1 MLMQAARIR
10 PEKMGHSIWM
20 VTARQMV
27 ERQGELLRC
36 LGLHEGGRHFE
47 SVEALQVAGKRARK
61 RLWQVLAVGEVGQ
74 T

>member
-1 MLMQAARIR
+1 
-10 PEKMGHSIWM
+10 MGHSIWM

-27 ERQGELLRC
+27 ERQEVLLRA
-36 LGLHEGGRHFE
+36 LGLNEGVRLFE